1 MRQVNYNKLREMIAR
16 CKWTFAKTMP
26 FAPHE
31 YIVRD
36 KCPLTDKEFVY
47 FVDMQREYGV
57 KERWGKYNNPYLYID
72 DYKYWTMDASMEDT
86 KVMNRAK
93 ACVVDDAHKLY
104 GGMKESEGS
113 EYVDEYIHEKLGLK
127 PKDKSYNINLIS
139 GRLGEIDVCANQLRR
154 IRNNYC
160 SELINEWCKRLS
172 KDFPNQ
178 KKCEFID
185 HADVMYTGVTIPYKD
200 IPDAIAIRIQAE
212 KGSLFYGFTYMP
224 KIQEMR
230 DELQKSLSYVGICN
244 DLIKGKDWL
253 YYKYVSY
260 DKGYK
265 KLKELIEIMTV

>member
-1 MRQVNYNKLREMIAR
+1 MGQVNYNKLREMIAR

-93 ACVVDDAHKLY
+93 ACVVDDADKLY
-104 GGMKESEGS
+104 RGMKESEGS

-127 PKDKSYNINLIS
+127 PKDDSYNINLIS
-139 GRLGEIDVCANQLRR
+139 GRLGEIDACANHLRR

-160 SELINEWCKRLS
+160 SELINEWSKRLS

-230 DELQKSLSYVGICN
+230 DKLQESLSYVGICN

-260 DKGYK
+260 DKGYE
-265 KLKELIEIMTV
+265 KLKDLIEIMTV